1 MSALIGF
8 YLWHLWVRTSA
19 NNAAGANRN
28 VLYTRVLLLI
38 SVLVIP
44 VILNKI
50 PLATLA
56 ILILVGYKLA
66 KQSYF

>member
-1 MSALIGF
+1 MTSVV
-8 YLWHLWVRTSA
+8 VRTSA
-19 NNAAGANRN
+19 NNAAGAKSKC
-28 VLYTRVLLLI
+28 LLSYTTLLL

-56 ILILVGYKLA
+56 R
-66 KQSYF
+66 F